1 MTSLPAAPLAAHA
14 TPAASAGPWRGTTI
28 RQDFVREF
36 RSAGGAGE
44 SLGRHRNQ
52 RTPGLSR
59 SAGAHPQ
66 RCAGRRLFALGARR
80 LRGHRA
86 RSAQRAHA
94 RRAGVRPGPGARG
107 FDYGSQVFQGRA
119 HVVAVRE
126 GDLAALFIAAAA
138 RAEFVQ
144 RLPTLLQILD
154 SLRFAPGPG
163 RQFHE
168 RLRQCR
174 LPWDLVPRIRCEPRA
189 ALAQAGPKR
198 SPRVAARWRGQPG
211 AQDSARSSS
220 EKLLAI
226 GSRRWQR
233 RAAFRLRA

>member
-14 TPAASAGPWRGTTI
+14 TPAASAGPWARHDDPAGFCARIPLGWRVQASHWGDIAISEPQGSAAALVRT
-28 RQDFVREF
+28 RSVAPGADFSRWVQDAYAATE
-36 RSAGGAGE
+36 
-44 SLGRHRNQ
+44 
-52 RTPGLSR
+52 PGLHSVR
-59 SAGAHPQ
+59 MLDVQACGAD
-66 RCAGRRLFALGARR
+66 LV
-80 LRGHRA
+80 RA
-86 RSAQRAHA
+86 A
-94 RRAGVRPGPGARG
+94 

-119 HVVAVRE
+119 HVVGVRE

-174 LPWDLVPRIRCEPRA
+174 LPWDFGA
-189 ALAQAGPKR
+189 AYSDA
-198 SPRVAARWRGQPG
+198 
-211 AQDSARSSS
+211 
-220 EKLLAI
+220 
-226 GSRRWQR
+226 SRER
-233 RAAFRLRA
+233 R